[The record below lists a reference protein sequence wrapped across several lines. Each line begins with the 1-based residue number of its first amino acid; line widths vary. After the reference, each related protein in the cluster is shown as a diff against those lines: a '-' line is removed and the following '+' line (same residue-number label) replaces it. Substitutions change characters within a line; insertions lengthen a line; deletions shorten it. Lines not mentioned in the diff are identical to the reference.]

1 MKAIGKALLWVL
13 ILALVCSAFFGFTGD
28 ESDSSD
34 KSFMEN
40 IKDGWDNVIDS
51 IFPDKDPSE
60 DNEGEDTDN
69 NSGQGDGDVSQT
81 HNALHI
87 AQSCASTLRYR
98 TPRDNNQWQSINKL
112 SGDPFLCYMLPDDFI
127 SFKNT
132 SAQSIY
138 IGGSWKGDVL
148 IEVAPGSESDN
159 LDFSF
164 YKDWYIW
171 SASDFTPSDEELN
184 SNKCV
189 VTFTDEAGE
198 LLTVYDEYD
207 NIYSGKDK
215 NSIELVLGREYTFTT
230 SNGTLCIGAEID
242 SMVIAEFDSDDLF
255 KFTPSATSY
264 GIWLKEGSI
273 EEGPDMSLAAEIY
286 CDSTITDNLISITD
300 SANNDLTGG
309 GITIHYDLD
318 IYNPTPYKVYYSY
331 IGFNV
336 SNKVLVMSGEGNVKL
351 TLMKSTKYYFWVEET
366 TDSGGDSGDDE
377 IIDVEAHIY
386 ITENCMLADFSLDS
400 TDGAI
405 YQSSIDVAGG
415 TVVYVNASTTV
426 YLSTIGVGASDG
438 YNCRAQT
445 LILEAGV
452 TYYFYTEGDT
462 QPANL

>member
-1 MKAIGKALLWVL
+1 MKAIGKVLLWVL

-51 IFPDKDPSE
+51 IFPDKDPSD
-60 DNEGEDTDN
+60 DNEGEDADN
-69 NSGQGDGDVSQT
+69 NGGQGNGDVSET

-87 AQSCASTLRYR
+87 AQSCASTLFYR

-148 IEVAPGSESDN
+148 IEVAQGSESDN

-171 SASDFTPSDEELN
+171 SASDYTPSDEELN

-189 VTFTDEAGE
+189 VTFTTEAGE

-215 NSIELVLGREYTFTT
+215 TSIELVLGREYTFTT

-242 SMVIAEFDSDDLF
+242 SMVIAEFDADDLF

-273 EEGPDMSLAAEIY
+273 EEGPDMSMAAEIY

-309 GITIHYDLD
+309 GTTIHYDLD
-318 IYNPTPYKVYYSY
+318 IYNPTSYTVYYSHN
-331 IGFNV
+331 GFNH
-336 SNKVLVMSGEGNVKL
+336 SNKYVVISGEGNVKF
-351 TLMKSTKYYFWVEET
+351 STEHRTPYYFWVEET
-366 TDSGGDSGDDE
+366 IDSGGDSGDE
-377 IIDVEAHIY
+377 IIPTEASIF
-386 ITENCMLADFSLDS
+386 ITENAMLADLVLNAGDGEIYTSS
-400 TDGAI
+400 TDI
-405 YQSSIDVAGG
+405 AGG
-415 TVVYVNASTTV
+415 TFVEVSASTTV

-438 YNCRAQT
+438 HNCLGQR

-452 TYYFYTEGDT
+452 TYYFYTESDT

>member
-1 MKAIGKALLWVL
+1 MKAIGKVLLWVL
-13 ILALVCSAFFGFTGD
+13 VLALVCSAFFGFTGD

-87 AQSCASTLRYR
+87 AQSCASTLFYR
-98 TPRDNNQWQSINKL
+98 TPRDDNQWQSIYKL
-112 SGDPFLCYMLPDDFI
+112 RGDPFLCYMLPDNSI

-138 IGGSWKGDVL
+138 IGESWKGDVL
-148 IEVAPGSESDN
+148 FEVAQGSESDN

-171 SASDFTPSDEELN
+171 SASDYTPSDEELN

-189 VTFTDEAGE
+189 VTFTAEAGE
-198 LLTVYDEYD
+198 LLTVYDECD

-215 NSIELVLGREYTFTT
+215 TSIELVLGREYTFTT

-242 SMVIAEFDSDDLF
+242 SMVIAEFDADDLY

-273 EEGPDMSLAAEIY
+273 DSEEAKAAEIY
-286 CDSTITDNLISITD
+286 CDSSLDNYSCVIRD
-300 SANNDLTGG
+300 SAGNDLTCGG
-309 GITIHYDLD
+309 TTVYYDLD
-318 IYNPTPYKVYYSY
+318 IYNSSSYRMYYSNV
-331 IGFNV
+331 GFNDAD
-336 SNKVLVMSGEGNVKL
+336 KVLVMSGEGSVKL
-351 TLMKSTKYYFWVEET
+351 HVMESTKYYFWLEET
-366 TDSGGDSGDDE
+366 TDSGGDSGDE
-377 IIDVEAHIY
+377 IIPMDASII
-386 ITENCMLADFSLDS
+386 ITDNCQLTDLTLCS

-405 YQSSIDVAGG
+405 YQTSIDVAGG
-415 TVVYVNASTTV
+415 TTVYVDVSTTV
-426 YLSTIGVGASDG
+426 YLSKIGVGGSDG
-438 YNCRAQT
+438 YNCIGQT
-445 LILEAGV
+445 ITLEAGV
-452 TYYFYTEGDT
+452 TYYFYVEGDIG
-462 QPANL
+462 PANL